1 MPPVSF
7 SPPSLGRAHAIPVPC
22 FHPVCMGRRVASD
35 ALVMLVSKRG
45 ISNHLS
51 QVFSSGDIFAIQCS
65 PLNPVRDSSLLHTVK
80 YAFRSWFRG
89 LTYLLQ
95 QSHRCNRLSSVSAP
109 HRPHPANPVY
119 HSPRLGTS
127 LRPILVIVTR
137 GNVVC
142 SPKHRTSDLGPVS
155 NGKSWH
161 GGHVSP
167 LHHTCSIQRS
177 SFERDTYPCNSGPC
191 LILPFAPPVAP
202 PLAHYLALMVQV
214 RL

>member
-1 MPPVSF
+1 MTLRS
-7 SPPSLGRAHAIPVPC
+7 STLSSTPSVLGFA
-22 FHPVCMGRRVASD
+22 ASH
-35 ALVMLVSKRG
+35 
-45 ISNHLS
+45 IFYSNHTAVTGC
-51 QVFSSGDIFAIQCS
+51 QVS
-65 PLNPVRDSSLLHTVK
+65 VR
-80 YAFRSWFRG
+80 
-89 LTYLLQ
+89 
-95 QSHRCNRLSSVSAP
+95 P

-202 PLAHYLALMVQV
+202 PLAHYLALMVQI